1 MGLSLI
7 AFDTDHIKRYVFATN
22 KLREIRGA
30 SSLLDYL
37 NRSVMCKLA
46 NKHGAKD
53 KIYANG
59 GSGLFLIETERAE
72 AFGQEVQREYS
83 KFTGGS
89 ASITYVYVP
98 LPEGCTGGEGEDVV
112 TTLKVLQWQL
122 QEKKLQPPDV
132 IALPSHPF
140 MRICDAC
147 GAEYASPEEKEWH
160 KDAIRDPGEQ
170 DELSNELYC
179 ESCQKKRLRD
189 LTVKNFISRPGR
201 RKEIDE
207 PLWDSLIERLQK
219 SGYDLL
225 PGVDRPSDFNDFT
238 NFKGEKDYLG
248 LIYADANNMGK
259 ALQNCITLPQRKEF
273 ADRIDNAIYDAVCA
287 AIVKHLRIEDHL
299 KPAARIDHPI
309 LPFDI
314 LLLGGDD
321 VVMVVPASV
330 ALDVALTIAREFRQ
344 FASKGDEVHTL
355 SAGVVLAP
363 VKYPFGLLHS
373 TVESTLKFAKK
384 KSAEARAKDRQDDD
398 TRINFM
404 VVTGGSDRDFNSVY
418 DTVYHKK
425 YDEPKAAKKE
435 FYATLRPY
443 APDDLELLLNAIR
456 GGHKLQLGRTKLHQM
471 REAVLEMN
479 LTTAVIEGMALLTNW
494 REKQRNY
501 VVQEVYEFGKRHQLK
516 RCNPLDPASGFPQVT
531 FPWFRD
537 GTNQGRVVYR
547 TSPLDFVELYDFL
560 SREVENGSDEH

>member
-1 MGLSLI
+1 VGLSLI
-7 AFDTDHIKRYVFATN
+7 AFDTNHIKRYVFATN
-22 KLREIRGA
+22 KLKEIRGA

-37 NRSVMCKLA
+37 NRSVMCELA
-46 NKHGAKD
+46 DKHHATR
-53 KIYANG
+53 IYANG
-59 GSGLFLIETERAE
+59 GSGLFRIATERAE
-72 AFGQEVQREYS
+72 AFGQAVQREYS
-83 KFTGGS
+83 DRTGGS
-89 ASITYVYVP
+89 ASITYVHVP
-98 LPEGCTGGEGEDVV
+98 LPEGSTGGEDEDV
-112 TTLKVLQWQL
+112 TATLKLLQWRL
-122 QEKKLQPPDV
+122 QEKGLQPPDF

-147 GAEYASPEEKEWH
+147 GSEYASPEEKEWQ
-160 KDAIRDPGEQ
+160 KDAIRDSDEQ

-189 LTVKNFISRPGR
+189 LTVKNFISRPGKR
-201 RKEIDE
+201 REIDE
-207 PLWDSLIERLQK
+207 PLWSNLIERLQK

-259 ALQNCITLPQRKEF
+259 ALQDCITLPQRKEF

-287 AIVKHLRIEDHL
+287 AIVRHLRIEDHL
-299 KPAARIDHPI
+299 KPGARIDHPI

-330 ALDVALTIAREFRQ
+330 ALDVALTIAREFRHLTNG
-344 FASKGDEVHTL
+344 KHTL

-363 VKYPFGLLHS
+363 VKYPFGLLRS
-373 TVESTLKFAKK
+373 TAESTLKFAKK
-384 KSAEARAKDRQDDD
+384 KSAEARARANGEPIDD
-398 TRINFM
+398 THINFM
-404 VVTGGSDRDFNSVY
+404 VVTGGSDRDFKSVY
-418 DTVYHKK
+418 DAVYHKK
-425 YDEPKAAKKE
+425 YDKPDPQQE

-443 APDDLELLLNAIR
+443 APNDLDLLLKAIR
-456 GGHKLQLGRTKLHQM
+456 GGHKQHLGRTKLHQM

-501 VVQEVYEFGKRHQLK
+501 VVQEVYEFGKRYQLK
-516 RCNPLDPASGFPQVT
+516 RCNPRDPASGFPQVT
-531 FPWFRD
+531 FPWFKD
-537 GTNQGRVVYR
+537 GTNQGRTVYR
-547 TSPLDFVELYDFL
+547 TSLLDFVELYDFL